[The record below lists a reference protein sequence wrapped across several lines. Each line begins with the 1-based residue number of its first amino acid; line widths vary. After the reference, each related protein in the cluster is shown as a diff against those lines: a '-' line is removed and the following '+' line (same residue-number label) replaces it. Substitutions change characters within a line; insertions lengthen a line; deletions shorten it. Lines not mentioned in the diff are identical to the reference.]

1 MNRSHFF
8 IAFTALALVGCS
20 AAPAAQRLDGAV
32 LYERVRGAS
41 VELLVD
47 GRLSGSGWFADAEGL
62 FITAAHA
69 VVGQKGEF
77 EVITG
82 DGARLDAK
90 VEAMDLGHDIAL
102 MRVKPRDGGYPT
114 LPIADAMPD
123 VLSDIYLFGAPQFR
137 HAVMVRG
144 SVARATHEYEY
155 YGNVR
160 VYARIYHVTAPSPH
174 GTSGG
179 CWVDPV
185 GRVIGNQSGFMNH
198 NGASNGLAFVA
209 PTDAIR
215 RLVSTRK
222 SAATPSLD
230 AAFDEIWEH
239 DVKHIGKF
247 PKRAEGVIVAIAHK
261 GGPLHAA
268 GLNRD
273 TLITA
278 IDGTPVRYRRD
289 LLGAVRAKAVG
300 DEVKLTVLDAN
311 KPEPREVVVKLI
323 SLEGR

>member
-1 MNRSHFF
+1 MNRTHLFSVFSV
-8 IAFTALALVGCS
+8 LALVGCS
-20 AAPAAQRLDGAV
+20 AAPPEEKLDGSV
-32 LYERVRGAS
+32 LYERVRRAS

-82 DGARLDAK
+82 DGSRLDAQIL
-90 VEAMDLGHDIAL
+90 AMDLGHDIAL
-102 MRVKPRDGGYPT
+102 MRVKQRDGGYTT
-114 LPIADAMPD
+114 LPIAEKMPD
-123 VLSDIYLFGAPQFR
+123 AASEAYLFGAPQFR
-137 HAVMVRG
+137 HAMFVRG
-144 SVARATHEYEY
+144 SIARADVEYEY
-155 YGNVR
+155 YGNIR
-160 VYARIYHVTAPSPH
+160 VYARIFHVSAPSPH

-179 CWVDPV
+179 CWVDPA
-185 GRVIGNQSGFMNH
+185 GRVIGNQSGLMLH
-198 NGASNGLAFVA
+198 NGAGNGLAFVA
-209 PTDAIR
+209 PADAIR
-215 RLVSTRK
+215 RLVLTRK

-230 AAFDEIWEH
+230 GAFEELWEQE
-239 DVKHIGKF
+239 VKNIRKF
-247 PKRAEGVIVAIAHK
+247 PKKAEGVIVAVAHK

-268 GLNRD
+268 GLNRE

-278 IDGTPVRYRRD
+278 IDGKPVRYRKD
-289 LLGAVRAKAVG
+289 LLDTVRARAVG

-311 KPEPREVVVKLI
+311 KPEPREAVVKLI